1 MVMLDSAVASLFAQ
15 VYENGWQC
23 CENTG
28 RMHQKK
34 ISLTLQKSKNFG
46 QNSKLGQ
53 STDYFKAA
61 AELLREEMTRGGPF
75 LPVW

>member
-1 MVMLDSAVASLFAQ
+1 MVMVMLDSAVASLFAQ

-28 RMHQKK
+28 RVHQKK
-34 ISLTLQKSKNFG
+34 ISLTQSKNFG

-53 STDYFKAA
+53 STDYFKVA